1 MMGHFGKVTPR
12 DALPFAEVYLT
23 IPVVHFV
30 FSAAGGAPLERSS
43 YDAPLHLY
51 HFAIPH
57 LTLYLQYAAAG
68 LVAVVEAAQA
78 ALEFSVAGVDT
89 APAAEF
95 GIVPAAAVVAL
106 VQALV
111 LALGGQHQ
119 ALAARSGVKHLV
131 PGALQRSVMVLV
143 LGPGQEQM
151 LALVAEGAE
160 ALARLP
166 LV

>member
-1 MMGHFGKVTPR
+1 VQA
-12 DALPFAEVYLT
+12 ALGFSVA
-23 IPVVHFV
+23 VVV
-30 FSAAGGAPLERSS
+30 
-43 YDAPLHLY
+43 
-51 HFAIPH
+51 
-57 LTLYLQYAAAG
+57 AAG
-68 LVAVVEAAQA
+68 LSFAFLLAAVVSAA
-78 ALEFSVAGVDT
+78 VVDT

-95 GIVPAAAVVAL
+95 GIVPAAAVVAS